1 MKTTHRSYAEGSG
14 DFNRLGRFISEN
26 NTHICSHSTW
36 CLGRFVD
43 WKYGLWGDKL
53 TTPGF

>member
-43 WKYGLWGDKL
+43 WKYGLWGNKL